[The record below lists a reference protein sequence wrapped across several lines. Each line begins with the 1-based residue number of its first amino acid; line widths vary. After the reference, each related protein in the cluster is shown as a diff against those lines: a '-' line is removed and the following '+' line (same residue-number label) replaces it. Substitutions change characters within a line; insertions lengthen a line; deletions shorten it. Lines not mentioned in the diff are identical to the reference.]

1 MISFWSVLSATLWFV
16 LAFLLLCLLRGHTDF
31 LMRHGVAAW
40 SVAVVLTIARL
51 LLPLDSKRMFVL
63 RSYKLLPMV
72 RRALDY
78 QPVAGIS
85 VSLILK
91 GLWLAGALCG
101 IGFAV
106 YGVIRDSRR
115 LRDIPAVPLTPQV
128 RAAAQQ
134 CDISTGMICMTPT
147 IDMAMT
153 QGLLHPTI
161 YLPDRQFDETDLVC
175 MLKHEMN
182 HIAGHDAWLNLGFL
196 LFRCAFWWNPL
207 VHLAQEPVDEILE
220 LRSDNAVLKGMSD
233 AERLTYAEALRR
245 ERVHGRKG
253 HRSLVG
259 ASHFVSPDKA
269 NTLILRAN
277 AALEGP
283 DRWDKV
289 AVAALVLSIVLF
301 AVSYVFILQPAELP
315 PTTDDSDSVMIISP
329 ETSYLKA
336 LPSGDYE
343 LWCDG
348 EFLWSVSVDEL
359 NDPFY
364 QNLEVLP

>member
-16 LAFLLLCLLRGHTDF
+16 VVYLFLFILRGHTTF
-31 LMRHGVAAW
+31 LMKHGTAVW
-40 SVAVVLTIARL
+40 PIAVVLTIVRF

-63 RSYKLLPMV
+63 RSYHLLPIL

-78 QPVAGIS
+78 QPVTGIS
-85 VSLILK
+85 VSLLLK
-91 GLWLAGALCG
+91 GLWLAGTLCG
-101 IGFAV
+101 VGFII

-115 LRDIPAVPLTPQV
+115 LRDIPAVPLTPEV
-128 RAAAQQ
+128 RAAAQR
-134 CDISTGMICMTPT
+134 CGIKPGMICMTPVF
-147 IDMAMT
+147 DGAKAM
-153 QGLLHPTI
+153 GLLHPTI
-161 YLPDRQFDETDLVC
+161 YLPDRQFNETDLVC

-196 LFRCAFWWNPL
+196 LFRCVFWWNPL
-207 VHLAQEPVDEILE
+207 VYLAEKSVDDILE
-220 LRSDNAVLKGMSD
+220 LRCDKTTLDGMSY
-233 AERLTYAEALRR
+233 E
-245 ERVHGRKG
+245 ERVAYIELMKLEGERKCKTPKTF
-253 HRSLVG
+253 VG
-259 ASHFVSPDKA
+259 ASNFVSPERA
-269 NTLILRAN
+269 NLLLLRASE
-277 AALEGP
+277 ALNGP
-283 DRWDKV
+283 KRWDKA

-348 EFLWSVSVDEL
+348 EFLWSVSADEL
-359 NDPFY
+359 NDSFY